1 MFDSTPWLGSGFL
14 ELLALCFLAVL
25 AVATLVVWVVD
36 RVHRRAQRV
45 AQRAVVHLI
54 RAGQRIDLDLIY
66 VGEED
71 GQHVFEAVGVPPL
84 PTDRF
89 CVDTLPPKTTVRY
102 CLDPK
107 LIPVPKELPDA

>member
-1 MFDSTPWLGSGFL
+1 MVSSSMPS
-14 ELLALCFLAVL
+14 ANAV
-25 AVATLVVWVVD
+25 
-36 RVHRRAQRV
+36 
-45 AQRAVVHLI
+45 
-54 RAGQRIDLDLIY
+54 
-66 VGEED
+66 

>member
-1 MFDSTPWLGSGFL
+1 MVSSSMPS
-14 ELLALCFLAVL
+14 AN
-25 AVATLVVWVVD
+25 AVARAWNAAGRELMVVC
-36 RVHRRAQRV
+36 RRWLTGDPAMIPTPKG
-45 AQRAVVHLI
+45 VHLI

-102 CLDPK
+102 CLDLK

>member
-1 MFDSTPWLGSGFL
+1 MVSSSMPS
-14 ELLALCFLAVL
+14 AN
-25 AVATLVVWVVD
+25 AVA
-36 RVHRRAQRV
+36 RAWN
-45 AQRAVVHLI
+45 AAGPGAAMIPTPKGVHLI